1 MIRIIIQKQKEKMV
15 NEEKALRL
23 SGMFYGE
30 HGYCTAGKI
39 GGQRML
45 HRYYSKM
52 QKGNQSYNQLK

>member
-1 MIRIIIQKQKEKMV
+1 MV
-15 NEEKALRL
+15 KEEKALRL